1 MDALPV
7 GATRIWT
14 HTVRNQVRRER
25 VIKVS
30 HHGSKWQRW
39 RPAARHWW
47 ETNVQKIPVGHKV
60 THLDGDSLND
70 SPDNLRLVRVE
81 HFRLIFA
88 RDPKAQRRQVS
99 RRAKSVAKSN
109 KRRSRIDRSQLNPK
123 RYYAVLPL
131 SGAIVWLPRYTAA
144 GVTVAL
150 QQHDLTALCEL
161 YSLSLDRKHLPIYQ
175 QGDPIEIVTG
185 ELIAVNS
192 QSDGKYEGFI
202 RLIPDERRVPR
213 KRVRK
218 SGNSDFVGT
227 QSHQ

>member
-47 ETNVQKIPVGHKV
+47 ETNIQKIALGYKV

-70 SPDNLRLVRVE
+70 SPDNLRLVREE

-88 RDPKAQRRQVS
+88 RDPKAQKRQVS
-99 RRAKSVAKSN
+99 RRAKGVAKSN
-109 KRRSRIDRSQLNPK
+109 QRRGRIESAQINPK
-123 RYYAVLPL
+123 RFYAVLPA
-131 SGAIVWLPRYTAA
+131 SGAVVWIPCCSRA
-144 GVTVAL
+144 GVELAL
-150 QQHDLTALCEL
+150 AKHDLTALCEQSYL
-161 YSLSLDRKHLPIYQ
+161 ALSRKHLPVYQ
-175 QGDPIEIVTG
+175 TGDPIQIVQG
-185 ELIAVNS
+185 KQLMLNS

-213 KRVRK
+213 KRVPK
-218 SGNSDFVGT
+218 SGNSDFADS
-227 QSHQ
+227 QPHQ